1 LKDRFNRSA
10 YILIN
15 IVIAQSND
23 LVTALLNLA
32 RALRV
37 IIFAPLMRR
46 AIQFDNHARPA
57 ADKINDISSNRL
69 LPNKFITPAATTP
82 KFLPKTMFS
91 RNVLLSE

>member
-15 IVIAQSND
+15 IVITQSND

-32 RALRV
+32 RPLRV
-37 IIFAPLMRR
+37 IIFAPLMRP
-46 AIQFDNHARPA
+46 AVQFDNHARPA

-69 LPNKFITPAATTP
+69 LPNKLIIAATSTS
-82 KFLPKTMFS
+82 KLLPKSVFR
-91 RNVLLSE
+91 RNILLS